1 MAEETEDESSKTE
14 EATPKKLE
22 EARKKGEII
31 ISREVNHW
39 FMILAA
45 TLFVFMMAGPSM
57 WDLGSTM
64 RAFIERPHGMAAGDA
79 AGIGGILTDLLLA
92 VLLTLLLPF
101 LAFIVAALAGS
112 VVQSGAMWAPENIM
126 PKLERISIIKGFGRL
141 FSRKNL
147 LEFIKGILKLTIVA
161 VVVVALVWPILPGL
175 EHTMDVPVAV
185 MLAELKAVSL
195 RVLGGVLAIM
205 FVIMVLDYL
214 LQRLLFLQRMRMT
227 RSELKEE
234 YKQAEGD
241 PQVKQKIRQIRSE
254 RARRRMMANVPQ
266 ADVVVTNP
274 EHYAIALEYKPPQHA
289 APVVVAMGVD
299 LIAQKIKEIAKEHE
313 IPIVENPPLARALY
327 ATADIDREIPGEHY
341 RAVAEIISYVFKLKN
356 KLPKKP

>member
-14 EATPKKLE
+14 EPTPKKLE

-31 ISREVNHW
+31 LSREINHW

-45 TLFVFMMAGPSM
+45 TLYVFLLAGPSFAE
-57 WDLGSTM
+57 LGNAL
-64 RAFIERPHGMAAGDA
+64 RAFIERPHGIAAGDGA
-79 AGIGGILTDLLLA
+79 AIGVVLKQLLYASLIALA
-92 VLLTLLLPF
+92 LPF
-101 LAFIVAALAGS
+101 LAFLLAALAGS
-112 VVQSGAMWAPENIM
+112 MIQTGALWAPENIM
-126 PKLERISIIKGFGRL
+126 PKLDRISLIKGFGRL
-141 FSRKNL
+141 FSLKNV
-147 LEFIKGILKLTIVA
+147 LEFVKGILKLAVVA

-175 EHTMDVPVAV
+175 EHVIDVPVAT
-185 MLAELKAVSL
+185 MLAELKIISL

-205 FVIMVLDYL
+205 FVVMVLDYL

-254 RARRRMMANVPQ
+254 RARRRMMASVPQ

-274 EHYAIALEYKPPQHA
+274 DHYAVALEYKPPQHA
-289 APVVVAMGVD
+289 APVVLAMGVD
-299 LIAQKIKEIAKEHE
+299 LIAQKIKEIAKEND

-327 ATADIDREIPGEHY
+327 ATAEIDREIPGEHY
-341 RAVAEIISYVFKLKN
+341 RAVAEIISYVYKLKN